1 MSTDGA
7 SVSSSD
13 LEKLSARVLELES
26 QLARLQ
32 TLVRK
37 IDSNTYGKCDACGAD
52 LGMDVLASDP
62 ETFLCRS
69 HAPEKR
75 TLI

>member
-1 MSTDGA
+1 MNTDGT
-7 SVSSSD
+7 SISSSD

-26 QLARLQ
+26 QLAQLQ

-37 IDSNTYGKCDACGAD
+37 IDSNTYGQCDACGAD

-62 ETFLCRS
+62 ETFLCSS
-69 HAPEKR
+69 HTPGKN

>member
-1 MSTDGA
+1 MTTDGT
-7 SVSSSD
+7 SISSSD
-13 LEKLSARVLELES
+13 LEKLSTRVLELES

-37 IDSNTYGKCDACGAD
+37 IDSGTYGRCDACGAD
-52 LGMDVLASDP
+52 LEMDVLVSDP
-62 ETFLCRS
+62 ETFLCSS
-69 HAPEKR
+69 HSPAKS

>member
-1 MSTDGA
+1 MTTDGT
-7 SVSSSD
+7 SISSSD
-13 LEKLSARVLELES
+13 LEKLSTRVLELES

-37 IDSNTYGKCDACGAD
+37 IDSNTYGRCDACGAD
-52 LGMDVLASDP
+52 LGMEVLASDP
-62 ETFLCRS
+62 ETFLCS
-69 HAPEKR
+69 AHAPATT